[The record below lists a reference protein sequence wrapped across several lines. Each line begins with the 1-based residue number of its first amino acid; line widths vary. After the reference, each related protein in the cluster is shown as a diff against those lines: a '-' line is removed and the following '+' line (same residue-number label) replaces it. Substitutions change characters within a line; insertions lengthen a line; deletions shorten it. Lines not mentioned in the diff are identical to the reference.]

1 VGAVPSPRCQ
11 FFNHTIT
18 GLDTQLQITK
28 QISEYAA
35 DEPIN
40 VPKKFKTQPSTGKL
54 MADGVLDPHLPI
66 LQRYREHGTTVTNAS
81 YSDMYEMNYLHKITK
96 IIMNLAQ
103 CLT

>member
-1 VGAVPSPRCQ
+1 
-11 FFNHTIT
+11 
-18 GLDTQLQITK
+18 
-28 QISEYAA
+28 
-35 DEPIN
+35 
-40 VPKKFKTQPSTGKL
+40 